1 MTTIE
6 RGREYENEPKRHLW
20 IQIMGVPASGKTTL
34 GEHISEQ
41 LGFSFMGEV
50 SVDNHP
56 LFEKYYQDPEKW
68 SLPMQMSF
76 LFDKRRQIV
85 GVESLGEGGIRKLL
99 KKGPVISEPPI
110 YQDGLYAQAR
120 LEQFPREMKLYQDF
134 FEGMVDENLQRPD
147 LLVYIRLSFS
157 TFLNRVRERAEK
169 DPARSVELEESEDY
183 WKRLWDLHEQWIED
197 NPLDL
202 DIVVINGDELDFSK
216 YDDVEE
222 AKADLLSE
230 FTRLAKENFVDSETG
245 KRKIFE
251 NVILPDGLA

>member
-1 MTTIE
+1 MTKIE
-6 RGREYENEPKRHLW
+6 GGKEHENEPKRYLW

-50 SVDNHP
+50 PVDDNP
-56 LFEKYYQDPEKW
+56 LFEKYYKDPEKW

-85 GVESLGEGGIRKLL
+85 GAEDFGEIGIKKLL

-120 LEQFPREMKLYQDF
+120 LEQFPREMKQYKDF
-134 FEGMVDENLQRPD
+134 FEGMVDDDFQRPD

-169 DPARSVELEESEDY
+169 DPTRSVELEESEEY
-183 WKRLWDLHEQWIED
+183 WKRLWNLHEQWIED

-202 DIVVINGDELDFSK
+202 DIIVIDGDELDFSK
-216 YDDVEE
+216 YDDIEG
-222 AKADLLSE
+222 AKADIFSE
-230 FTRLAKENFVDSETG
+230 FTRLAKESFVDRDTDK
-245 KRKIFE
+245 KRVFE
-251 NVILPDGLA
+251 NIILPDALI

>member
-1 MTTIE
+1 MTKVE
-6 RGREYENEPKRHLW
+6 RDKEYENEPKRHLW

-34 GEHISEQ
+34 GKDISEQ

-50 SVDNHP
+50 SVDDNS
-56 LFEKYYQDPEKW
+56 LFEKYYKDPKKW
-68 SLPMQMSF
+68 SLSMQMSF

-85 GVESLGEGGIRKLL
+85 GAEDFGEIGIKKLL

-120 LEQFPREMKLYQDF
+120 LEQSPREMKMYKDF
-134 FEGMVDENLQRPD
+134 FEGMVGDNFQKPD

-169 DPARSVELEESEDY
+169 DPARSVELAESEEY
-183 WKRLWDLHEQWIED
+183 WKRLWELHEEWIEE

-202 DIVVINGDELDFSK
+202 DIIVIDGDELDFSK

-222 AKADLLSE
+222 AKADILSE
-230 FTRLAKENFVDSETG
+230 FTRLAKNNFVNSETD
-245 KRKIFE
+245 KREILR
-251 NVILPDGLA
+251 NVILPDALI